1 MADGQFY
8 AYTGTDLPED
18 AGAYTLNEVVL
29 GENDKKVRC
38 TEKIYFNYDGENKKY
53 SSFKVGNDET
63 TSSEVI
69 NAYNNYF
76 ADKTPLKASVKTIK
90 KLDYLKMTQEERK
103 KALTESY
110 YAFKYTEDKS
120 IRPPLKDMIDSIPK
134 DSSDKKD
141 TDNIEK
147 NKNPDDGKNTDVKDI
162 YSAYLDKLSELNQQ
176 SSVEPAYAL
185 FDINRDGTDAVSYT
199 HLRAHET

>member
-103 KALTESY
+103 KALTES
-110 YAFKYTEDKS
+110 
-120 IRPPLKDMIDSIPK
+120 IMLLNIPK
-134 DSSDKKD
+134 IK
-141 TDNIEK
+141 
-147 NKNPDDGKNTDVKDI
+147 
-162 YSAYLDKLSELNQQ
+162 
-176 SSVEPAYAL
+176 AL
-185 FDINRDGTDAVSYT
+185 G
-199 HLRAHET
+199 LRLKI

>member
-1 MADGQFY
+1 
-8 AYTGTDLPED
+8 
-18 AGAYTLNEVVL
+18 
-29 GENDKKVRC
+29 
-38 TEKIYFNYDGENKKY
+38 
-53 SSFKVGNDET
+53 
-63 TSSEVI
+63 
-69 NAYNNYF
+69 
-76 ADKTPLKASVKTIK
+76 
-90 KLDYLKMTQEERK
+90 MTQEERK

-162 YSAYLDKLSELNQQ
+162 YSAYLDK
-176 SSVEPAYAL
+176 
-185 FDINRDGTDAVSYT
+185 
-199 HLRAHET
+199 